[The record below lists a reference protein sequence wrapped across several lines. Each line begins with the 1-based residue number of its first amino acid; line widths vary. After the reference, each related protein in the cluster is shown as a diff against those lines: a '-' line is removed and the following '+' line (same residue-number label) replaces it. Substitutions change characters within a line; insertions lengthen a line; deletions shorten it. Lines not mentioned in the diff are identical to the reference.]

1 MEPQSQPYSTA
12 DVGESRCDIPQ
23 IKRARLRVLK
33 SCDRLLERLKQVVLC
48 YGAMLWL
55 SSLAGGSS
63 VYVSQDEIS
72 PLEPGRPVEREL
84 DGGQTHSY
92 RVSLNAGQ
100 YLRVRVDQK
109 GVDVAMTLFS
119 PDEARLAEIILPHT
133 LQGRKVIIAVTEVS
147 GNHRL
152 ELRSQKKD
160 AAAGRYEVQILDLR
174 EATAEDRTRVAV
186 RKLVAEASNLRLQ
199 GTAESLTGAIKKL
212 EEALPLIRGIRDRY
226 GESEALA
233 NMGAAYFF
241 LAEYQKTIEMFTLAL
256 AIWQETG
263 DRQGQAVAYSYIAN
277 AQNGLGEWE
286 KVIES
291 YKKALLIYQAQGDR
305 SSEATMLHSISQFY
319 FRVGDIEKALEYANL
334 ALPIRREVGDRGGE
348 ASSLSTI
355 GSIHKASGDLRSA
368 IEVHKQALSLTPPAD
383 RNAGASNRL
392 NLGTA
397 YAAMGDTQAALD
409 YLKQSLPLSRE
420 AGDRRLEASVLRGF
434 GEVYH
439 LLGQTAKALEYFNES
454 LPLARD
460 TGDRASESQ
469 SLYFIARMHRDLNQ
483 LREARVNIEAAI
495 SIIESLRSRIPDQQQ
510 RSSYFATVG
519 SYYDLYIDILMR
531 QRNERD
537 SENLNALAIEA
548 SERSRARSLLEL
560 LVEARIEIRQDIDPE
575 LLKRERTLQ
584 QALNTSAE
592 QQIRLLSGKPTA
604 EQAETAARRVAS
616 LTGQLQEVRAQ
627 IRAAN
632 PRYAALTQP
641 QPLSLKQ
648 IQAEALDSE
657 TLLLE
662 YALGDK
668 RSYLW
673 AVTQTAITGY
683 ELPGKAEIEAAAR
696 RFYGL
701 VKGNAKREEIEESA
715 ARLSQMAL
723 APAVEQFGKRR
734 LAIVA
739 DGALQ
744 YVPFAALPKPET
756 ERQKDSGT
764 ERQRDRGTEGQR
776 DGGTEGQR
784 DRGTERQGDKGTRR
798 QGKSPLPTPHSPLP
812 TPLIV
817 EHEIVMLPSA
827 SALAVLRRETKG
839 RALAPGLVAV
849 LADPVFDGADLRVR
863 RAAARD
869 SETQGAAPVKD
880 SGLLRSVEETGL
892 ADGRWPLPRLLGTRR
907 EARAI
912 LSLAPAQKSRQ
923 AIDFEA
929 SRETAT
935 GGDLSQYRI
944 VHFAT
949 HGLINNRH
957 PELSGLVLSLVDKQ
971 GRAQNGFLRLN
982 EIYNLRLPAEL
993 VVLSACQTGLGKEVR
1008 GEGFI
1013 GLTRG
1018 FMYAGARRLMSSLWQ
1033 VDDAATSELMGR
1045 FYRGML
1051 GDQRLSPASALRAAQ
1066 IGMWKQKGWQSPYY
1080 WAAFALQGEWQ

>member
-1 MEPQSQPYSTA
+1 MDPQSQPYPTA
-12 DVGESRCDIPQ
+12 DLGGSRCGAPQ
-23 IKRARLRVLK
+23 TKGVRLRALE
-33 SCDRLLERLKQVVLC
+33 SSARLLERLKQVVLC
-48 YGAMLWL
+48 YGTLLWL
-55 SSLAGGSS
+55 SLLVGGSS
-63 VYVSQDEIS
+63 VYALQDEIS
-72 PLEPGRPVEREL
+72 PLEPGSPVEREL
-84 DGGQTHSY
+84 VGGQTHSY

-100 YLRVRVDQK
+100 YLRVMVDQK

-152 ELRSQKKD
+152 ELRSQNKD
-160 AAAGRYEVQILDLR
+160 AAAGRYVVQILDLR

-186 RKLVAEASNLRLQ
+186 RKLVAEASNLRLR
-199 GTAESLTGAIKKL
+199 GTAESLTESIKKL

-233 NMGAAYFF
+233 NMGVAYFV
-241 LAEYQKTIEMFTLAL
+241 LAEYQKTIEMFSLAL
-256 AIWQETG
+256 KIWQETG
-263 DRQGQAVAYSYIAN
+263 DRQGQAVAYTSIAN
-277 AQNGLGEWE
+277 AQNALGAWE

-291 YKKALLIYQAQGDR
+291 LKNALLINQTQGDR
-305 SSEATMLHSISQFY
+305 RGEAITLNSISAFY
-319 FRVGDIEKALEYANL
+319 FKVGDLEKALEFAKL

-348 ASSLSTI
+348 AVTRSLI
-355 GSIHKASGDLRSA
+355 GSIYKALGDLGKA
-368 IEVHKQALSLTPPAD
+368 IETYEQALALRPLAD
-383 RNAGASNRL
+383 RRAEALLLS
-392 NLGTA
+392 NLGNA
-397 YAAMGDTQAALD
+397 YVAMGDTRAALD
-409 YLKQSLPLSRE
+409 CLTQALPLSRE
-420 AGDRRLEASVLRGF
+420 AGERRLEASALRGF

-439 LLGQTAKALEYFNES
+439 LLGQTEKALDYFNES
-454 LPLARD
+454 LPIARA
-460 TGDRASESQ
+460 TGDRQDEARALS
-469 SLYFIARMHRDLNQ
+469 FIARMRRDLNQ

-495 SIIESLRSRIPDQQQ
+495 GIIESLRSRIPDQQQ
-510 RSSYFATVG
+510 RSSYFATVE

-531 QRNERD
+531 QRNDRD

-548 SERSRARSLLEL
+548 NERSRARSLLDL
-560 LVEARIEIRQDIDPE
+560 LVEARIEISQDIDPE
-575 LLKRERTLQ
+575 LLKRERALQ
-584 QALNTSAE
+584 QSLNASAE

-604 EQAETAARRVAS
+604 EQAEAAAKRVAS

-632 PRYAALTQP
+632 TRYAALTQP
-641 QPLSLKQ
+641 EPLSLKQ
-648 IQAEALDSE
+648 IQEQALDGE

-683 ELPGKAEIEAAAR
+683 ELPGRAEIEAAAR
-696 RFYGL
+696 RFYDL

-715 ARLSQMAL
+715 ARLSQTAL
-723 APAVEQFGKRR
+723 APAVEQFGKKR

-744 YVPFAALPKPET
+744 YVPFAALPRPATRGPEG
-756 ERQKDSGT
+756 R
-764 ERQRDRGTEGQR
+764 RGAY
-776 DGGTEGQR
+776 
-784 DRGTERQGDKGTRR
+784 
-798 QGKSPLPTPHSPLP
+798 

-839 RALAPGLVAV
+839 RALAPRLVAV
-849 LADPVFDGADLRVR
+849 LADPVFDGADVRVR
-863 RAAARD
+863 RAAASARD
-869 SETQGAAPVKD
+869 SETQGAASVKD
-880 SGLLRSVEETGL
+880 PGLLRSIEETGL

-923 AIDFEA
+923 AIDFDA

-935 GGDLSQYRI
+935 DGDLSQYQI

-949 HGLINNRH
+949 HGLINNRR

-982 EIYNLRLPAEL
+982 EVYNLRLPAEL
-993 VVLSACQTGLGKEVR
+993 VVLSACQTGLGKDVR
-1008 GEGFI
+1008 GEGLI

-1018 FMYAGARRLMSSLWQ
+1018 FMYAGARRLMASLWQ

-1066 IGMWKQKGWQSPYY
+1066 IELWKQKGWQSPYY
-1080 WAAFALQGEWQ
+1080 WAAFALQGEWK

>member
-1 MEPQSQPYSTA
+1 MDPQSQTYP
-12 DVGESRCDIPQ
+12 
-23 IKRARLRVLK
+23 
-33 SCDRLLERLKQVVLC
+33 VVLC
-48 YGAMLWL
+48 YGVLLWL
-55 SSLAGGSS
+55 SSLTGGSS
-63 VYVSQDEIS
+63 VHASQDEIS

-84 DGGQTHSY
+84 AGGQTHSY

-119 PDEARLAEIILPHT
+119 PDGARLAEIILPHT

-160 AAAGRYEVQILDLR
+160 AAAGKYEVQILDLR
-174 EATAEDRTRVAV
+174 DSSAEDRTRVAV
-186 RKLVAEASNLRLQ
+186 RKLVAEASNLRQQ

-226 GESEALA
+226 GESEALG
-233 NMGAAYFF
+233 NMGAAYFV

-263 DRQGQAVAYSYIAN
+263 DRQGQAVAYVAIAN
-277 AQNGLGEWE
+277 AQSLLGEWE

-291 YKKALLIYQAQGDR
+291 LKKALLINRAQGDPR
-305 SSEATMLHSISQFY
+305 NEANTLHSIGAHY
-319 FRVGDIEKALEYANL
+319 YKVGDLEKALEYANL
-334 ALPIRREVGDRGGE
+334 ALPIRREAGDRVGE
-348 ASSLSTI
+348 AITLSTI
-355 GSIHKASGDLRSA
+355 GLIYKTSGDLGKAR
-368 IEVHKQALSLTPPAD
+368 ETFEQALALRPLAD
-383 RNAGASNRL
+383 RRTETL
-392 NLGTA
+392 LLINLGNT
-397 YAAMGDTQAALD
+397 YAAMGDMQAALD
-409 YLKQSLPLSRE
+409 RLKPSLPLSRE
-420 AGDRRLEASVLRGF
+420 AGDRRLEAYALRGF

-439 LLGQTAKALEYFNES
+439 QMGQTAKALDYFNES
-454 LPLARD
+454 LPIARV
-460 TGDRASESQ
+460 TGDRMDEAR
-469 SLYFIARMHRDLNQ
+469 SLSFIARMHRDLNQ

-495 SIIESLRSRIPDQQQ
+495 SIIESLRSRIPDHQQ
-510 RSSYFATVG
+510 RSSYFATVR
-519 SYYDLYIDILMR
+519 SAYDLYIDILMR

-548 SERSRARSLLEL
+548 SERSRARSLLDL
-560 LVEARIEIRQDIDPE
+560 LVEARIEISQDVDPE

-584 QALNTSAE
+584 QSLNTSAE

-604 EQAETAARRVAS
+604 EQAEMAAKRVAS

-641 QPLSLKQ
+641 EPLSLKH

-673 AVTQTAITGY
+673 AITQTAITGY
-683 ELPGKAEIEAAAR
+683 ELPGRAEIEAAAR
-696 RFYGL
+696 RFYDL

-756 ERQKDSGT
+756 ERQ
-764 ERQRDRGTEGQR
+764 
-776 DGGTEGQR
+776 R
-784 DRGTERQGDKGTRR
+784 DRGTERQEDKETRR
-798 QGKSPLPTPHSPLP
+798 QGKSPLPTPRSPLP

-839 RALAPGLVAV
+839 RALAPRLVAV
-849 LADPVFDGADLRVR
+849 LADPVFDGADVRVR
-863 RAAARD
+863 RAATAARD

-880 SGLLRSVEETGL
+880 PGLLRSVEETGL
-892 ADGRWPLPRLLGTRR
+892 ADGRWPLPRLLGTRS

-935 GGDLSQYRI
+935 DGDLSQYQI

-982 EIYNLRLPAEL
+982 EVYNLRLPAEL

-1018 FMYAGARRLMSSLWQ
+1018 FMYAGARRLMASLWQ
-1033 VDDAATSELMGR
+1033 VDDAATSELMGH

-1051 GDQRLSPASALRAAQ
+1051 GDKRLSPASALRAAQ
-1066 IGMWKQKGWQSPYY
+1066 IEMWKQKGWQSPYY
-1080 WAAFALQGEWQ
+1080 WAAFALQGEWK